1 MRTYRGILGLAA
13 LSVIGAGATIVLS
26 GGWQSAGAALAALSG
41 IGSAAGLAVFL
52 AAGERSR
59 RRRPAWSEHIS
70 PPAHRTREERAVP
83 VSRSRSQPPVEVPP
97 REAASPRAGMRPAA
111 PRAS

>member
-1 MRTYRGILGLAA
+1 MRTYRAILGLAA

-41 IGSAAGLAVFL
+41 IGSAAGLAML
-52 AAGERSR
+52 WAAGERSR
-59 RRRPAWSEHIS
+59 RRGPAWSAHVS
-70 PPAHRTREERAVP
+70 PAAHRGREERAVP
-83 VSRSRSQPPVEVPP
+83 VSRPRGQAPRVVPP
-97 REAASPRAGMRPAA
+97 REAASPRAGMRSAA

>member
-1 MRTYRGILGLAA
+1 MRTYRAILGLAA

-41 IGSAAGLAVFL
+41 IGSAAGFAVL
-52 AAGERSR
+52 WAVGERSP
-59 RRRPAWSEHIS
+59 RRRPAWSEHVP
-70 PPAHRTREERAVP
+70 PPADRRREERAVP
-83 VSRSRSQPPVEVPP
+83 VSRRPGQAPGEVP
-97 REAASPRAGMRPAA
+97 REAASPGAGMRQAA

>member
-1 MRTYRGILGLAA
+1 MRTYRGILSLAA

-26 GGWQSAGAALAALSG
+26 GGWQSAAAALAALSG
-41 IGSAAGLAVFL
+41 IGFAAGLAVFW
-52 AAGERSR
+52 AASEGSR
-59 RRRPAWSEHIS
+59 RRRLAWSEHVS
-70 PPAHRTREERAVP
+70 PTAQRRREERAVP
-83 VSRSRSQPPVEVPP
+83 VSRRRRQAPGQVPP